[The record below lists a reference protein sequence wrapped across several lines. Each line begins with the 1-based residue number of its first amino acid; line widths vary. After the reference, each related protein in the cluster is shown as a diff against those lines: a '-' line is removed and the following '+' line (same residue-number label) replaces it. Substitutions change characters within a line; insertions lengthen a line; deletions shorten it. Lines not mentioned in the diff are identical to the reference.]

1 MVSGDRFYQRN
12 NKNVDV
18 FLFLI
23 IFLVILL
30 TDTPISLSQDEE
42 LTKYNASG
50 ESYSSPFDCYREAPA
65 AAGVDDL
72 ILMIESFPP
81 FNFEENGE
89 LKGIAVELAE
99 KMLRLAGSRL
109 TRKDIRQMPWS
120 RAYRDALETENT
132 VLFLINRNPAREKLF
147 KWVGP
152 VAPIPIK
159 YVLIAKK
166 ERRIRITSPDD
177 LKKYRIGVVFNDL
190 SEQLAAEM
198 GIEDEN
204 IDPVSSG
211 EINLLKL
218 NRNRIDL
225 WNYEANVA
233 KWLITHFGF
242 KMEDYEVVYILKK
255 ELPTYFA
262 FHRNTPDKII
272 QKFQRALDELRKTPP
287 GTMESELD
295 KIVKKYIKKS
305 PWGL

>member
-1 MVSGDRFYQRN
+1 MADS
-12 NKNVDV
+12 
-18 FLFLI
+18 
-23 IFLVILL
+23 
-30 TDTPISLSQDEE
+30 
-42 LTKYNASG
+42 
-50 ESYSSPFDCYREAPA
+50 
-65 AAGVDDL
+65 VDDL
-72 ILMIESFPP
+72 ILMTESFPP
-81 FNFEENGE
+81 FNYEENGE
-89 LKGIAVELAE
+89 LKGISVELTE
-99 KMLRLAGSRL
+99 KILQLAGSRL
-109 TRKDIRQMPWS
+109 TRKDIRLMPWI
-120 RAYRDALETENT
+120 RAYRDAIEIENT
-132 VLFLINRNPAREKLF
+132 VLFLINRNQAREKLF

-159 YVLIAKK
+159 YVLIARKQ
-166 ERRIRITSPDD
+166 RRIRITSPDD
-177 LKKYRIGVVFNDL
+177 LSKYRIGVVFNDL
-190 SEQLAAEM
+190 GEQLMAEM
-198 GIEDEN
+198 GVKDEN

-262 FHRNTPDKII
+262 FHRNTCDKII
-272 QKFQRALDELRKTPP
+272 RKLQSALDKLRKTPP
-287 GTMESELD
+287 GASESELD

>member
-1 MVSGDRFYQRN
+1 MEQCIRKSVIIMFVIFCLGEAHAMADS
-12 NKNVDV
+12 VD
-18 FLFLI
+18 
-23 IFLVILL
+23 
-30 TDTPISLSQDEE
+30 
-42 LTKYNASG
+42 N
-50 ESYSSPFDCYREAPA
+50 
-65 AAGVDDL
+65 L
-72 ILMIESFPP
+72 ILMTESFPP
-81 FNFEENGE
+81 FSFEENGE
-89 LKGIAVELAE
+89 MKGISVELAE
-99 KMLRLAGSRL
+99 KMLRIAGSRL
-109 TRKDIRQMPWS
+109 TRKDIRQMPWA

-132 VLFLINRNPAREKLF
+132 VLFLINRNPVREKLF

-152 VAPIPIK
+152 VAQLPIK

-190 SEQLAAEM
+190 GEQLTAEM
-198 GIEDEN
+198 GIENEN

-262 FHRNTPDKII
+262 FHRDTTDKII

-287 GTMESELD
+287 GSRESELD